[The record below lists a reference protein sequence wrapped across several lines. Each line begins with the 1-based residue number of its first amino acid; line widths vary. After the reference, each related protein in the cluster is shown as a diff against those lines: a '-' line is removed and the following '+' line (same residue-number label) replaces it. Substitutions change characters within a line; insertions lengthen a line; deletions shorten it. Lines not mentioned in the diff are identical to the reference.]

1 MIKEIKPFC
10 NWCKKEI
17 SAYRLKYTLIYTDMY
32 GRSKTY
38 YFCNR
43 PHLINFLLNKKLP
56 QKKLKPIAIKMSVED
71 VKKAILSKEI
81 KELIKEDIQTI
92 IFSKEFIDN
101 LIKILKTRL

>member
-17 SAYRLKYTLIYTDMY
+17 SPYRLKYTLIYTDKS
-32 GRSKTY
+32 GRNTTY

-43 PHLINFLLNKKLP
+43 PHLINFLLNKKLS
-56 QKKLKPIAIKMSVED
+56 QKELKPITIKMSIED

-101 LIKILKTRL
+101 LIKILKMRL